1 MLENV
6 FLNTACDNA
15 LRSIAAG
22 DKGALAVIYDKMHRQ
37 IYSAAWAVLNNR
49 HDAEDALQNTLCEI
63 LISAE
68 TYEGP
73 NAKAWIIS
81 VARNQA
87 LNLLRKRKNEVL
99 PLSETEKASDLNV
112 ESEFIYLDA
121 LSSLGERE
129 REAVILKIYCKMK
142 HKEIAALLGITPSA
156 SEKLYQRGLS
166 KLRKYYKGG

>member
-1 MLENV
+1 MFENA
-6 FLNTACDNA
+6 FQNAMCDNA

-22 DKGALAVIYDKMHRQ
+22 DKSALAVIYDKMHRQ
-37 IYSAAWAVLNNR
+37 IYSAAWAVLNN
-49 HDAEDALQNTLCEI
+49 HQDAEDTLQNTLCEI
-63 LISAE
+63 LISAD

-87 LNLLRKRKNEVL
+87 LNLLRKRKNEAFS
-99 PLSETEKASDLNV
+99 PTENEKASDFNV

-156 SEKLYQRGLS
+156 SEKLYQRGLL

>member
-6 FLNTACDNA
+6 FLNAACDNA

-22 DKGALAVIYDKMHRQ
+22 DKGALGVIYDKMHRQ

-63 LISAE
+63 LTSA
-68 TYEGP
+68 TSYEGP
-73 NAKAWIIS
+73 NARAWIIA

-87 LNLLRKRKNEVL
+87 LTLLRKRKNEA
-99 PLSETEKASDLNV
+99 LSPCDTETPSDLDL

-129 REAVILKIYCKMK
+129 REVVILKIYCKMK
-142 HKEIAALLGITPSA
+142 HKEIAALLGTTPSA
-156 SEKLYQRGLS
+156 SEKLYQRALS